1 MCRHGPRTYTSPA
14 ISIVFVSNASSR
26 CPGLPRCGAEATR
39 AGPLTG
45 CRSSGSLSPP
55 PSPYTVKR
63 LALPHHRLL
72 QRSSESQVLESLP
85 HFGYLPLE
93 HNPAPSYDETSRSQ
107 AGDSVNFALGSSSHE
122 ELRQDSFTRGAVAQQ
137 LGRFK
142 RSTDNASGRPQD
154 LSSDTSED
162 TRTGWGK

>member
-1 MCRHGPRTYTSPA
+1 MRRHGPRTSPA
-14 ISIVFVSNASSR
+14 ISIVFVSNASSH

-39 AGPLTG
+39 AGPWTG
-45 CRSSGSLSPP
+45 CRSSLSPP

-142 RSTDNASGRPQD
+142 RSTYNASGRPQD
-154 LSSDTSED
+154 LSSDTGED
-162 TRTGWGK
+162 TRTSSGK